1 MPSFLKY
8 WQGKSKQFSA
18 KLVSATAPRKY
29 SCFTNLILLNLV
41 ANLTKLLSS
50 TLTRWTSSSFS
61 YQRQRQCS
69 KVCSVL
75 VFHVKFGCVLFFI
88 IHDLPLTIQSQRH
101 LSHQRQP
108 QHWDSMLSTDLGFP
122 CGKRITDHD
131 SISEREAVGFS
142 QGLQLNDTSWN

>member
-69 KVCSVL
+69 KVCCL
-75 VFHVKFGCVLFFI
+75 
-88 IHDLPLTIQSQRH
+88 
-101 LSHQRQP
+101 
-108 QHWDSMLSTDLGFP
+108 
-122 CGKRITDHD
+122 
-131 SISEREAVGFS
+131 SISRKVWLRIIFYHSRFVPHHSVSKALKSPTSPSALREHVVYRSWFS
-142 QGLQLNDTSWN
+142 LRQKNHWSWLHFGEGSGRFFPRAAAQWY